1 MRDIRV
7 KAISSLPLYAVVF
20 LCGGVLM
27 GLEIV
32 GSRILAPTFGNS
44 IFVWGSLISVVLAA
58 LSLGYW
64 LGGKAADRWPRGAVL
79 ALFIAVPGV
88 MVGLMPLYYREL
100 NWWIAGGAFGARM
113 GPLVSSVVLF
123 LVPSVFLGTVS
134 PFAVRLQARAVAS
147 VGKTAGGLYAVST
160 GGSIAGTMATS
171 FWLISVLGVSRI
183 VYVLGVVLVAVAAGI
198 LLLERRWLRGAA
210 TMACA
215 GAVLWV
221 ALWNTGVREAKSS
234 MLLEKDS
241 FYHHIEVG
249 EEGRTRYMYFDNT
262 YQTAM
267 LLDDPWK
274 IEFTCIRYM
283 SLGLALRPEPKRAV
297 NIGLGGGSFSKR
309 LARDYREVLMDG
321 VDIDRDVVDA
331 ARRFFEVPEDPR
343 LRLHAVDGR
352 RFIQEAAGS
361 YDLVFLDAYNADTI
375 PFHLTTREFYREI
388 DSRLAA
394 GGVVVSNIIGVL
406 EGEGSE
412 YFRAMYKTIADTF
425 PVVYVFPV
433 IEYRGDDYTDEI
445 NIIVVA
451 TREGPRLSKAEFVA
465 RTSLLGGRLAP
476 PEEIA
481 EFASALYER
490 TIDVSDVPLLT
501 DDFAPVDL
509 LRAKSL

>member
-1 MRDIRV
+1 
-7 KAISSLPLYAVVF
+7 
-20 LCGGVLM
+20 
-27 GLEIV
+27 
-32 GSRILAPTFGNS
+32 
-44 IFVWGSLISVVLAA
+44 
-58 LSLGYW
+58 
-64 LGGKAADRWPRGAVL
+64 
-79 ALFIAVPGV
+79 
-88 MVGLMPLYYREL
+88 
-100 NWWIAGGAFGARM
+100 
-113 GPLVSSVVLF
+113 
-123 LVPSVFLGTVS
+123 
-134 PFAVRLQARAVAS
+134 
-147 VGKTAGGLYAVST
+147 
-160 GGSIAGTMATS
+160 MATS